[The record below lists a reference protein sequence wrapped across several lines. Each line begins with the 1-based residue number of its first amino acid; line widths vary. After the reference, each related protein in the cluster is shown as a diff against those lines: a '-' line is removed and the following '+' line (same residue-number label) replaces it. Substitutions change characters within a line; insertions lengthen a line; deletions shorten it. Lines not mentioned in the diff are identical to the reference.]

1 MTTQRIG
8 FIGQGWIGKNYA
20 DCFEARGFDVV
31 RYSLEEPYLGNRQR
45 IKDCGIVFVAVP
57 TPTTPTGFD
66 YSPVVS
72 ALENAGPG
80 STAVIKSTILPG
92 TTEKLQGLFPDILV
106 MHSPEFLVEKTAAY
120 DAANPSRNIVGIPQ
134 DNPQYRARAA
144 EVLSVLPK
152 APFELIC
159 AAREAELIK
168 YGANAFLYLKVVY
181 ANILHDLARCLGCDY
196 ARVRDMVAADA
207 RIGPSHLQ
215 IADDGE
221 RGAGGHCF
229 IKDFEAFI
237 GLYGKATDDPMGLLA
252 LETWRDKNVQLLRGS
267 GKNLD
272 LLRGVY
278 GETAEEHETP
288 RQTTHGCVG
297 PRRDNFQLDPPNKR
311 ATIASTA
318 DSNIILHQSGPS
330 R

>member
-8 FIGQGWIGKNYA
+8 FIGQGWIGRNYA

-31 RYSLEEPYLGNRQR
+31 RYSLEASYVGNRQK
-45 IKDCGIVFVAVP
+45 IKDCRIVFIAVP

-66 YSPVVS
+66 DSLVVS
-72 ALENAGPG
+72 ALESIGPG
-80 STAVIKSTILPG
+80 STVVIKSTILPG
-92 TTEKLQGLFPDILV
+92 TTEKLQDLFPDIIV

-120 DAANPSRNIVGIPQ
+120 DAAHPSRNIVGIPKG
-134 DNPQYRARAA
+134 NPEHRARAA
-144 EVLSVLPK
+144 DVLSVLPK

-159 AAREAELIK
+159 PARDAELIK

-181 ANILHDLARCLGCDY
+181 ANILHGLARGLGCDY

-215 IADDGE
+215 IADDGG

-237 GLYGKATDDPMGLLA
+237 GLYAQVADDPMGLVALA
-252 LETWRDKNVQLLRGS
+252 AWRDKNVQLLRAS

-278 GETAEEHETP
+278 GEMP
-288 RQTTHGCVG
+288 
-297 PRRDNFQLDPPNKR
+297 
-311 ATIASTA
+311 
-318 DSNIILHQSGPS
+318 
-330 R
+330 